1 MNKNCLIVAAGDK
14 SLHRQYI
21 DGPCDF
27 DMHLLV
33 YDNSAE
39 KWRGDTPYI
48 CKLHGYKLKMT
59 YAYLTA
65 NPEILDRYDYFL
77 LADDDISM
85 TSADVNAVFSAMRRY
100 GLQIGQPSLV
110 DSYYSWYHT
119 LHDEFCLLRY
129 TNFVEVMIPC
139 FSREALRKVLF
150 TFNENDCGWGTES
163 HWPLLIDSNH
173 RDIAIID
180 EVKVVHTRP
189 VQSGTPQNF
198 RDLDAYL
205 KKYNLKAE
213 AYLYG
218 EVENRQAGKSLFSH
232 KVYIELKWGLVDWIS
247 RKWGRF
253 SGPPGLD
260 GMFGYILF
268 ASTLSRITQARKYA
282 DLAVNLMDTS
292 RHLGNIKDDLTMSHG
307 ITGCCYAVELMTAQ
321 GTIEAGE
328 TDSLLDET
336 DRHIEKRFSEN
347 GDELTTEELV
357 GVGLYFLKKY
367 DRTQSDRHMAIARE
381 AARRLRGR
389 DVAPRSGGDLTVACG
404 AAELFNRFAI
414 TEPELPEQI
423 RRFIADGAAGDIEK
437 LMALWR
443 LYLVTGD
450 KAVCGSALEFAG
462 DATFEI
468 GNVADALR
476 LALLM
481 TIRACLIINVIGR
494 AVSRRADFRLR

>member
-59 YAYLTA
+59 YAYLTR
-65 NPEILDRYDYFL
+65 NPEILERYDYFL

-85 TSADVNAVFSAMRRY
+85 TSADVNAIFSAMRRY

-163 HWPLLIDSNH
+163 HWPLLIDSNR

-218 EVENRQAGKSLFSH
+218 EVENPQAGKSLFSH
-232 KVYIELKWGLVDWIS
+232 KVYIELKWGLVNWIS
-247 RKWGRF
+247 RKDGRYV
-253 SGPPGLD
+253 GAPGLD

-268 ASTLSRITQARKYA
+268 ASTLACITQARKYA
-282 DLAVNLMDTS
+282 DLAMNLMDSS
-292 RHLGNIKDDLTMSHG
+292 RHLGSIKDDLTLAHG

-321 GTIEAGE
+321 GTIEADE
-328 TDSLLDET
+328 TDCLLYET
-336 DRHIEKRFSEN
+336 DRHIENRFSEN

-367 DRTQSDRHMAIARE
+367 DRTQSDRHLAIARE
-381 AARRLRGR
+381 AACCLKGR
-389 DVAPRSGGDLTVACG
+389 DVALSSGDDLMMACG

-414 TEPELPEQI
+414 PDSKLPDEI
-423 RRFIADGAAGDIEK
+423 RGLIAKGTVGNIER
-437 LMALWR
+437 LIALWR

-450 KAVCGSALEFAG
+450 EAVYGAALQLA
-462 DATFEI
+462 DNATFDI
-468 GNVADALR
+468 GNVTDALR

-481 TIRACLIINVIGR
+481 MIRIGKI
-494 AVSRRADFRLR
+494 SDLKT